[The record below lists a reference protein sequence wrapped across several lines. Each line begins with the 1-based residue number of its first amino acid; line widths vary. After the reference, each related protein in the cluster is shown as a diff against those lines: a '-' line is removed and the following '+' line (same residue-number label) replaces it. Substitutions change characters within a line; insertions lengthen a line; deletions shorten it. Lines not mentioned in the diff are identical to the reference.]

1 MKFGV
6 QFRLPNGEIS
16 CAGAVPFEAESAEEA
31 IRMRVECGAHFE
43 AGLPFDEM
51 MRRYKAYCARESRF
65 SETTGSALSASLVG
79 AWLALWCLTFPSSH
93 APGWISS
100 VSW

>member
-1 MKFGV
+1 MKKFGV

-31 IRMRVECGAHFE
+31 IRKRVESGGHFE

-51 MRRYKAYCARESRF
+51 MR
-65 SETTGSALSASLVG
+65 SAASITSPEAPNLSLWPASKS
-79 AWLALWCLTFPSSH
+79 CINSSSQKKIAAKIRITIPDH
-93 APGWISS
+93 P
-100 VSW
+100 

>member
-6 QFRLPNGEIS
+6 QFRLHNGEIS

-31 IRMRVECGAHFE
+31 IRKRVECGAHLE

-51 MRRYKAYCARESRF
+51 MRRYKAYCAANSFEGEIF
-65 SETTGSALSASLVG
+65 AQE
-79 AWLALWCLTFPSSH
+79 FPE
-93 APGWISS
+93 
-100 VSW
+100 